1 MLEKS
6 RTAQV
11 ILGFL
16 TWGPKS
22 GYDVKKAVGASI
34 GGFWSESF
42 GQIYPALAALA
53 GGGLAVRTDGPRTGR
68 RRQHTYSITDAGRDE
83 LRRWLAE
90 PVAMPPPRNELL
102 LKLFFGRPA
111 GRDASIAHV
120 RAFAGEQRA
129 LADRYAAIRERLRRL
144 LATLEIIPITYA
156 QFPDF
161 PAVTDHFVVFARNA
175 GYRSVTTQI
184 VDDVW

>member
-1 MLEKS
+1 MLAKS

-102 LKLFFGRPA
+102 LKLFFGRAA

-129 LADRYAAIRERLRRL
+129 LADRYAAIRERMEGQGGGNPNLPYW
-144 LATLEIIPITYA
+144 LATLSHGEHSA
-156 QFPDF
+156 H
-161 PAVTDHFVVFARNA
+161 AM
-175 GYRSVTTQI
+175 I
-184 VDDVW
+184 VWAEETLATFEDLSS